1 MFLGQCLVLEGGEVS
16 RNGGRLFEGIFNY
29 TSTAFKLCVFISELY
44 RDKIDEQIPTF
55 VPEARGEPK
64 SEL

>member
-1 MFLGQCLVLEGGEVS
+1 MRAGCLRGFLITPPKATV
-16 RNGGRLFEGIFNY
+16 
-29 TSTAFKLCVFISELY
+29 FKLCVFISELY

-55 VPEARGEPK
+55 VPEARGEPE